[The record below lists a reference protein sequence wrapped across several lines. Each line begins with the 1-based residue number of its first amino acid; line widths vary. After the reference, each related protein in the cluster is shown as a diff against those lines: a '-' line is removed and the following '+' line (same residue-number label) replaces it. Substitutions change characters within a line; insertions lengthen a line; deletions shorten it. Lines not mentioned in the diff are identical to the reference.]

1 MSAEDE
7 GFSDVHTP
15 MESSVMSHVAGRS
28 AAYINVDTGKHAI
41 ANTLCGIACGI
52 SVVASVLLYQAY
64 QDNSMELRL
73 LQQHVMSLEAE
84 LEARKQ

>member
-1 MSAEDE
+1 MSADDE

-15 MESSVMSHVAGRS
+15 MDGSVMSHVEGRS

-52 SVVASVLLYQAY
+52 SVIASVLLYESY
-64 QDNSMELRL
+64 RDNSMELRL

-84 LEARKQ
+84 LEARKP

>member
-7 GFSDVHTP
+7 GFSDVHP
-15 MESSVMSHVAGRS
+15 PPDVLCPRVDRQS
-28 AAYINVDTGKHAI
+28 ASYINVDTGKHAI

-52 SVVASVLLYQAY
+52 SVIATVMLYESY
-64 QDNSMELRL
+64 RDNSMELRL

-84 LEARKQ
+84 LEARKP

>member
-7 GFSDVHTP
+7 GFSDQHLP
-15 MESSVMSHVAGRS
+15 MESSVMSRVDGRS

-41 ANTLCGIACGI
+41 ANTLCGIACGV
-52 SVVASVLLYQAY
+52 SVVASVLLYGSY
-64 QDNSMELRL
+64 RDNSMELRL

-84 LEARKQ
+84 LEARKP